1 MKKITLLVCM
11 FFIYAFAKA
20 YNESK
25 ELVCIE
31 DIAIENAISSEISQV
46 TVYLNGA
53 QVERTSNTFIKAGTT
68 TLVFNDLSN
77 TIDENSIQVAGLG
90 EASVLSINYGIDYLT
105 KQKNSEEVEALQQKR
120 KEISFRI
127 KKINNQIL
135 GLQKEEEV
143 INLNQKLGS
152 TTQEIDLE
160 KIKALATYYR
170 QRVTAIK
177 NEILDAEQKRQEL
190 NIELQDI
197 LKQYNELNI
206 IEEKSTGKI
215 TLKINSEQQTTLPL
229 KLTYTVANAGWY
241 PIYDLKAKTIEAPL
255 DLSYKAHVYQN
266 TGAPWDDVSLVISTG
281 DPSTNNIKPEVNTKY
296 LQFVNNYYRNTS
308 RRLKKAHNYKYNP
321 SIKRVTGV
329 IMEENGPLPGAS
341 VLIKGT
347 SIGTQTDFDGRYTID
362 VPKGKE
368 LVFSYIGYQTYELPI
383 YASTMNV
390 TLDGDV
396 SLDEVIVTA
405 QGMKKDGKAL
415 GYAVS
420 EVSSEDIQRALSGR
434 ATGIATN
441 QTATGDLK
449 LEGLTATRFEIKKNY
464 SIPSDGD
471 VTVIEVDTFEIPA
484 TYEYFAAP
492 LINENVFLTAS
503 FKDWARYSLL
513 PGEANVYFEGSFSG
527 KTFIDPLATTEELT
541 ISLGV
546 DPNVAVTREQ
556 VDNFKATS
564 FIGSQRIVDNT
575 YEIKIKN
582 NKATPIHLKLVDR
595 IPKSQHKEIKVDDIE
610 TGDAAYEKETGI
622 LKWILDI
629 DSNSNAEKE
638 FSYEIRYPKAR
649 RINL

>member
-1 MKKITLLVCM
+1 ML
-11 FFIYAFAKA
+11 FIYAFAKA
-20 YNESK
+20 YNQPNK
-25 ELVCIE
+25 LVCIE
-31 DIAIENAISSEISQV
+31 ETTSEKSITSDVSQV

-53 QVERTSNTFIKAGTT
+53 EVERISNTFIKQGTT
-68 TLVFNDLSN
+68 ILTFENLSN

-90 EASVLSINYGIDYLT
+90 EASILSINYGIDYLT
-105 KQKNSEEVEALQQKR
+105 KQKNTEEVEALQKD
-120 KEISFRI
+120 KKDITVRI

-152 TTQEIDLE
+152 TTQEINLE

-170 QRVTAIK
+170 QRITAIK

-190 NIELQDI
+190 NIQLQDI

-206 IEEKSTGKI
+206 TEQKSTGKI
-215 TLKINSEQQTTLPL
+215 TLKINSEQQTSLSL
-229 KLTYTVANAGWY
+229 KLTYNVANAGWY
-241 PIYDLKAKTIEAPL
+241 PIYDLKAKTINTPL

-266 TGAPWDDVSLVISTG
+266 TGAAWDDVSLVISTG
-281 DPSTNNIKPEVNTKY
+281 DPSTNNIKPKVNTKY
-296 LQFVNNYYRNTS
+296 LQFVSNYYKNMN
-308 RRLKKAHNYKYNP
+308 RRTKTHNYKYNANV
-321 SIKRVTGV
+321 KRVTGI
-329 IMEENGPLPGAS
+329 IMEENGPLPGAE
-341 VLIKGT
+341 VIIKGT
-347 SIGTQTDFDGRYTID
+347 SIVTQTDFDGRYTIE
-362 VPKGKE
+362 VPNGKE
-368 LVFSYIGYQTYELPI
+368 LVFSYVGYQTQELPI

-390 TLDGDV
+390 TLDGTNN
-396 SLDEVIVTA
+396 LDEVIVTA
-405 QGMKKDGKAL
+405 QGVKKEAKAL

-420 EVSSEDIQRALSGR
+420 EVASEDIERYLSGN
-434 ATGIATN
+434 ASGVAIN
-441 QTATGDLK
+441 QTATGDIK

-492 LINENVFLTAS
+492 IINENVFLTAS

-541 ISLGV
+541 VSLGV
-546 DPNVAVTREQ
+546 DPNVAVTRKQ